1 MGANGSQDSSGAVT
15 MPKSSTILIIE
26 AIRAIPPGR
35 VVSYGMVA
43 AMAGIPR
50 GARQV
55 VRVLHAMSA
64 SEGLPWWRV
73 VRKDG
78 SIALSEGAGAEL
90 QASLLAAEGVGF
102 ARPGVVDVELFGL
115 N

>member
-1 MGANGSQDSSGAVT
+1 

-35 VVSYGMVA
+35 VASYGMVA

-90 QASLLAAEGVGF
+90 QASLLASEGVGF
-102 ARPGVVDVELFGL
+102 ARPGTVDMTRFGMD
-115 N
+115 

>member
-1 MGANGSQDSSGAVT
+1 MDANGSQKSFGAGK
-15 MPKSSTILIIE
+15 MPKSSTILIIG

-35 VVSYGMVA
+35 VASYGMVA

-55 VRVLHAMSA
+55 VRVLHAMSS

-90 QASLLAAEGVGF
+90 QASLLASEGVDF
-102 ARPGVVDVELFGL
+102 ARPGVVDMKRFGME
-115 N
+115 